1 MILTKYDNL
10 RNALSFARRFPVA
23 RDRDTVK
30 SRFRNSITTYGGGTI
45 EVSRFYRDTVKSR
58 FRNSITT
65 YGGGTIE
72 VSRFYSNPFKNFLT
86 TEDITT
92 NRYKESCNEVRVHS
106 HTLRQRQSQCE

>member
-23 RDRDTVK
+23 RD
-30 SRFRNSITTYGGGTI
+30 
-45 EVSRFYRDTVKSR
+45 RDTVKSR